1 MFIYALTSIVVKTA
15 ELLMLKCNLNIG
27 PGALIIAERELLNK
41 QRHIAQWEQSPHAF
55 VISVSEIRRI
65 ILPLKHFITRTY
77 SIAPTDFGWP
87 QITQRYSSIT
97 ALKINIPHVSST
109 VQHRLNIETQAGLAE
124 RK

>member
-41 QRHIAQWEQSPHAF
+41 QRHIAQWEQSQDAF

-65 ILPLKHFITRTY
+65 ILLPKHFITQTV
-77 SIAPTDFGWP
+77 SFLSLKQNLDGVK
-87 QITQRYSSIT
+87 QQR
-97 ALKINIPHVSST
+97 LT
-109 VQHRLNIETQAGLAE
+109 VG
-124 RK
+124 

>member
-41 QRHIAQWEQSPHAF
+41 QRHITQWEQSQDAF

-65 ILPLKHFITRTY
+65 ILLLKHFITQTF
-77 SIAPTDFGWP
+77 SFLLLQHNLGG
-87 QITQRYSSIT
+87 
-97 ALKINIPHVSST
+97 LK
-109 VQHRLNIETQAGLAE
+109 
-124 RK
+124 